1 MRARILLADSAEVR
15 EGLLFLLGGGWSD
28 VGPQP
33 QPFAVAGLIEVDWDE
48 TNARH
53 RIEITIEDEDAT
65 PLLVP
70 TPTGDQ
76 PFKIAFE
83 FDVGRPPGTSRGRSF
98 NMPVAVPLMPLPWM
112 PGRRY
117 VLKVIIDA
125 VEADRATF
133 SVRPSPAAAVPPP
146 A

>member
-1 MRARILLADSAEVR
+1 MRARILLADSAEIR
-15 EGLLFLLGGGWSD
+15 EGLLFLLGGGWSE

-33 QPFAVAGLIEVDWDE
+33 QPFAVAGLIEVEWDE
-48 TNARH
+48 TNTSH

-76 PFKIAFE
+76 PFKLGFE
-83 FDVGRPPGTSRGRSF
+83 FDVGRPPGTGRGRSF
-98 NMPVAVPLMPLPWM
+98 NIPVAVPLMPLPWT

-125 VEADRATF
+125 VEADRAKF
-133 SVRPSPAAAVPPP
+133 SVRPAPPAAPPV
-146 A
+146 